1 MMNYRTVTL
10 AVVGLFLSVS
20 FLASSVVAAEKDG
33 IMMQDG
39 KMVRYHDGKEIGG
52 MDRETTLHNGTK
64 VTMKG
69 MLKTKDGKEM
79 QLQEGQM
86 VMMDGKM
93 KEEGDKD
100 MKMEGMGK
108 APSVKT
114 PEKDGIMMQDGKM
127 VRFHDGREIGGMD
140 RETTLHNGTK
150 VTMKGMLKTKGGKE
164 MQMQEGQMVMMDGKM
179 KEADK
184 DMKMEG
190 VPK

>member
-1 MMNYRTVTL
+1 MKKYRIVTL

-39 KMVRYHDGKEIGG
+39 KMVRFHDGKEIGG

-69 MLKTKDGKEM
+69 KLRTKDGKEM
-79 QLQEGQM
+79 QMQEGQM

-100 MKMEGMGK
+100 MKMEG
-108 APSVKT
+108 
-114 PEKDGIMMQDGKM
+114 
-127 VRFHDGREIGGMD
+127 
-140 RETTLHNGTK
+140 
-150 VTMKGMLKTKGGKE
+150 
-164 MQMQEGQMVMMDGKM
+164 
-179 KEADK
+179 
-184 DMKMEG
+184 